1 MSAFLQPLTMTRV
14 FFAVAEKQPRMS
26 LSDLFLFIISVLSPF
41 SLLMGGGGSSSRAKT
56 VVKSLQIFVSVFGA
70 GCRFFA
76 FLHLHLQ
83 I

>member
-41 SLLMGGGGSSSRAKT
+41 SLLMRGGKKQAQKQQQS
-56 VVKSLQIFVSVFGA
+56 
-70 GCRFFA
+70 
-76 FLHLHLQ
+76 
-83 I
+83 